1 MFDEKLLWKERFS
14 RTSKE
19 LSRYLRYILNG
30 HLVIVLVFLLGSAA
44 YYYQE
49 WLKGIPD
56 NFPAAIIMAAV
67 IALVLTYSPIF
78 TFMSEADKIFL
89 IPLETSL
96 NGYFKKS
103 IFISFT
109 LQIYLLAICLAVLMP
124 LYAAVNNGDFKS
136 FFYFLIAVIAV
147 KYVNLLVR
155 WHVQYYQEGTVLKT
169 DSLIRFCVNLVFLYL
184 LFSNAAIYFTIV
196 PFVILM
202 GLYMYYKGQTKG
214 KGLKWEFLI
223 RQDEKRMTSF
233 YRLANL
239 FTDVPKLKNTVKRRE
254 WLDFLLVKIP
264 FQQDKTFTYLLAR
277 TLLRSGDYF
286 GLMVRLTII
295 GGGGLYFLT
304 FGIGQVAVV
313 VLFLYLT
320 GFQLLPLWNH
330 HQYHALLEL
339 YPLSAKDKEKSFLTL
354 LRLVLSIQ
362 TVILSMAVFA
372 GGQMATAAV
381 SLIAGM
387 IFTFYFVSLY
397 SQKKIKNG

>member
-19 LSRYLRYILNG
+19 LSRYLRYIFNG

-49 WLKGIPD
+49 WLKVIPD
-56 NFPAAIIMAAV
+56 NFPAAMIMAAI
-67 IALVLTYSPIF
+67 IAFLLTYSPIF
-78 TFMSEADKIFL
+78 TFMSEADRIFL

-103 IFISFT
+103 IFISFI
-109 LQIYLLAICLAVLMP
+109 LQIYMLVIGLAVLMP

-136 FFYFLIAVIAV
+136 FFYFLAAIIAV
-147 KYVNLLVR
+147 KFVNLLLR
-155 WHVQYYQEGTVLKT
+155 WHVQFYQEGTVLKA

-184 LFSNAAIYFTIV
+184 LFSNAAIYFTIGT
-196 PFVILM
+196 FAILW

-239 FTDVPKLKNTVKRRE
+239 FTDVPKLKDTVKRRN
-254 WLDFLLVKIP
+254 WLDFLLARIP

-277 TLLRSGDYF
+277 TFLRSGDYF
-286 GLMVRLTII
+286 GLLLRLTII
-295 GGGGLYFLT
+295 GAGVLLFLT
-304 FGIGQVAVV
+304 FGIGQVVVV

-320 GFQLLPLWNH
+320 GFQLLPLWRH
-330 HQYHALLEL
+330 HQYHPLLEL
-339 YPLSAKDKEKSFLTL
+339 YPISLEDKEKSFLSL

-362 TVILSMAVFA
+362 AVILSLAVLA
-372 GGQMATAAV
+372 GGQVATAAI
-381 SLIAGM
+381 SMIAGI

-397 SQKKIKNG
+397 SRRKIKN